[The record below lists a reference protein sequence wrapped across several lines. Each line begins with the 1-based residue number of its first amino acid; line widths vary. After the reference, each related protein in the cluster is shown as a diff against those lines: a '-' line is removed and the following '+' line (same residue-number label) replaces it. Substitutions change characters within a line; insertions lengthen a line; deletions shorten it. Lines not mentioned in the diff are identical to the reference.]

1 MRTLLLYSPAN
12 KCRGW

>member
-1 MRTLLLYSPAN
+1 MRTLLQYSPAN